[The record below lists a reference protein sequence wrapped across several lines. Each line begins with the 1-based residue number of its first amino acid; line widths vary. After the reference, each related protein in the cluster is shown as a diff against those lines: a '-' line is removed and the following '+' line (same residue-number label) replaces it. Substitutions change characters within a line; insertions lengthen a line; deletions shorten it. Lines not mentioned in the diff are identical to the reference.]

1 MGGNNNNNHDKGN
14 DPPKKGDKNDS
25 KGVRQQDSAPKRK
38 RDVSLSG
45 GCAAGA
51 RRPRC
56 ESPNPESRAPQCA
69 DPAACAVRRC
79 EFRINM
85 MSALDSLDLRA
96 LGLQTWL
103 GGREGRLRETREE
116 IAAGPATCEDGDV
129 SRETMD
135 HSDWSCPWDESSS
148 SDECSC
154 GSRQDSGYGSD
165 SMVPPALTIGTT
177 AEPSTTVVTESS
189 RRTYSTESRRRRNRP
204 LRHGEPMGP
213 PAPRASRTSSASDYL
228 LRPDIEGM
236 AWSGNHQFR
245 LQDLLDGTLVAQ
257 RVSEA
262 HDANN
267 MFVINT
273 RVSDWAA
280 NISDEA
286 DGVAG
291 EDAEDEA
298 EAEDEDDER
307 RISQNELPTLR

>member
-1 MGGNNNNNHDKGN
+1 
-14 DPPKKGDKNDS
+14 
-25 KGVRQQDSAPKRK
+25 
-38 RDVSLSG
+38 
-45 GCAAGA
+45 
-51 RRPRC
+51 
-56 ESPNPESRAPQCA
+56 
-69 DPAACAVRRC
+69 
-79 EFRINM
+79 
-85 MSALDSLDLRA
+85 
-96 LGLQTWL
+96 
-103 GGREGRLRETREE
+103 
-116 IAAGPATCEDGDV
+116 
-129 SRETMD
+129 
-135 HSDWSCPWDESSS
+135 
-148 SDECSC
+148 
-154 GSRQDSGYGSD
+154 
-165 SMVPPALTIGTT
+165 
-177 AEPSTTVVTESS
+177 
-189 RRTYSTESRRRRNRP
+189 
-204 LRHGEPMGP
+204 
-213 PAPRASRTSSASDYL
+213 
-228 LRPDIEGM
+228 M